1 MTEEQTP
8 HDSQQNNELDKLR
21 ETVQQLRERVEELE
35 RRVDSGDGKT
45 SRGSEYDHYDEYVLE
60 RCDDP
65 ATTHPRRLMQL
76 YEGAGIVQKETK
88 KRRAKRLKR
97 LEGEK

>member
-1 MTEEQTP
+1 MTDEQTP
-8 HDSQQNNELDKLR
+8 DGSQQNSELNDLR
-21 ETVQQLRERVEELE
+21 ETVQQLRERVAELE
-35 RRVDSGDGKT
+35 RRVGSGDEKT

-65 ATTHPRRLMQL
+65 VNTHPRRLMEL
-76 YEGAGIVQKETK
+76 YEGAGIIQRETK